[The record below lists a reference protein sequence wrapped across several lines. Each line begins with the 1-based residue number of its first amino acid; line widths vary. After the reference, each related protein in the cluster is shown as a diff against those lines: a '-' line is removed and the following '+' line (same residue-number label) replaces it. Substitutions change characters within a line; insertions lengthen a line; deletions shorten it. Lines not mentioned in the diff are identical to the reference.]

1 MTQRTYSTRRYAIV
15 DALVEKL
22 KEINGSGSYVSNV
35 NRQVFSK
42 LRFFEEVRDF
52 PTVCVVASN
61 EIRDYQAGGYRDRY
75 LDIRIMIYVN
85 EDNPLEACEALLE
98 DIETVI
104 ETNGSLAYEDRTGA
118 AQTTH
123 DITVLS
129 LSTDEGTLDPISI
142 GEMTVRVHYQETS

>member
-15 DALVEKL
+15 NALVEKL

-104 ETNGSLAYEDRTGA
+104 EENGRLEYEDRTGTT
-118 AQTTH
+118 QTTH
-123 DITVLS
+123 DITILS
-129 LSTDEGTLDPISI
+129 ISTDEGTLDPISI
-142 GEMTVRVHYQETS
+142 GEMTIRVHY

>member
-142 GEMTVRVHYQETS
+142 GEMTVRVHY